1 MNGAEVEVLHTEACP
16 EWRAVAE
23 RVRAL
28 AAREGI
34 AVDLADTTI
43 ETQDE
48 AAERR
53 FPGSPTVRVD
63 GRDVQ
68 PEAEGLEDFG
78 LG

>member
-1 MNGAEVEVLHTEACP
+1 MSGVEVEVLHTAACP
-16 EWRAVAE
+16 IWQGAAT

-43 ETQDE
+43 ATPDE
-48 AAERR
+48 AAGRR

-68 PEAEGLEDFG
+68 PEAERLEDFG

>member
-1 MNGAEVEVLHTEACP
+1 MSGVEVEVLHTVACP
-16 EWRAVAE
+16 AWRATAS
-23 RVRAL
+23 RIRAL
-28 AAREGI
+28 AQREGI

-43 ETQDE
+43 DTLDE

-53 FPGSPTVRVD
+53 FLGSPTVRVD

-68 PEAEGLEDFG
+68 LEAEPLEDFG

>member
-1 MNGAEVEVLHTEACP
+1 MSGVEVEVLHTETCP
-16 EWRAVAE
+16 AWRAAAS
-23 RVRAL
+23 RIRAL
-28 AAREGI
+28 ADREGI

-43 ETQDE
+43 ETPDE
-48 AAERR
+48 AARHR

-68 PEAEGLEDFG
+68 YEAERLEDFG